1 MVLAPFVMTRWES
14 NPVVE
19 TRFVDD
25 FSSKHL
31 VQLQGISMD
40 FSLPSLTAGYEL
52 RSAWIDDC
60 IVHPTL
66 LITFILTY
74 DIYVWNII
82 IF

>member
-40 FSLPSLTAGYEL
+40 FPLPSLTAGYEL
-52 RSAWIDDC
+52 RSA
-60 IVHPTL
+60 
-66 LITFILTY
+66 
-74 DIYVWNII
+74 
-82 IF
+82 